1 MDKRI
6 ELNVSAEFYP
16 LIRCHPLHLTFS
28 RASVTICHMKL
39 IIAVVQ
45 DEDAEAAVQALTEHG
60 YRVTRLATTG
70 GFLRRGNTT
79 LLTGVEN
86 DKAEDVMTVLRTTCR
101 RRSVFT
107 TLVTE
112 TPTMLPSSV
121 VEVEVGGATV
131 FVLDMEQLVQI

>member
-1 MDKRI
+1 
-6 ELNVSAEFYP
+6 
-16 LIRCHPLHLTFS
+16 
-28 RASVTICHMKL
+28 MKL

-60 YRVTRLATTG
+60 HRVTRLATTG

-79 LLTGVEN
+79 LLTGVED
-86 DKAEDVMTVLRTTCR
+86 DKVDNVMAVLRHTCR
-101 RRSVFT
+101 RRTVYT

-131 FVLDMEQLVQI
+131 FVLDMTDLIQI